1 MKNEQKLQLIISL
14 LQEANKTLVKAIELM
29 ELLVGEQLKK

>member
-14 LQEANKTLVKAIELM
+14 LQEVNKTLIKAIKLM
-29 ELLVGEQLKK
+29 ELLIGEQLKK

>member
-14 LQEANKTLVKAIELM
+14 LQAVNKTLIKAIELM